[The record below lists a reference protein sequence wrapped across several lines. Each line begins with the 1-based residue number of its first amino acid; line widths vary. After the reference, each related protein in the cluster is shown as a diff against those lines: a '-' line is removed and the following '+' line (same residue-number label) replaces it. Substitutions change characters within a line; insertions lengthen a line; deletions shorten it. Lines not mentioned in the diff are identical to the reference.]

1 MNGGIIMFSK
11 IKKTTILVIA
21 STLLTTTLG
30 GTVIKAESIDNSAAE
45 TATTNDS
52 SLMATT
58 QSSYEDID
66 VAAVKANMLTEL
78 NRLRSQNNLQ
88 PLISVNVLNN
98 YAQSRTD
105 SFTNTGV
112 DNHSN
117 WNTSDMYPYNLT
129 AEENIS
135 QMPYSMIGTTDPLTI
150 AQKVT
155 NEFYS
160 EEYDRTPDYGH
171 RKNILNPYVTYVGI
185 GVTVADNGMIY
196 FSQEIGNDEASR
208 DKFDPSTIAN
218 YDATRQ
224 NDYAN
229 PSKYDIADSKR
240 TSADY
245 TTRDDYQIADIRG
258 GVSTKNY
265 DTPLYDR
272 YGNKRDDLDLSPNS
286 DWLSDIIATING
298 KTYYHVS
305 NNGFVSSKDV
315 LPWAKFLYG
324 SSITT
329 TTEANI
335 YDNNGNFTGRK
346 VAAGSKM
353 AIDRRA
359 INPLTKI
366 KMYHIG
372 VNAWVQENQVK
383 LN

>member
-1 MNGGIIMFSK
+1 MFSK
-11 IKKTTILVIA
+11 IKKATILIA
-21 STLLTTTLG
+21 TSALLTTALG
-30 GTVIKAESIDNSAAE
+30 GTIINADATNDTDTTT
-45 TATTNDS
+45 TATTNGA
-52 SLMATT
+52 SLTATT
-58 QSSYEDID
+58 QASYSDID

-78 NRLRSQNNLQ
+78 NRLRAQNDLH
-88 PLISVNVLNN
+88 PLTSVTVLNN

-105 SFTNTGV
+105 SFINTGV

-117 WNTSDMYPYNLT
+117 WSSKDMYPYNLT

-135 QMPYSMIGTTDPLTI
+135 QMPFSMINTTDPLAI
-150 AQKVT
+150 AQKVI
-155 NEFYS
+155 NEFYV
-160 EEYDRTPDYGH
+160 EEYNKNPDYGH
-171 RKNILNPYVTYVGI
+171 RKNMLNPYIHYVGI
-185 GVTVADNGMIY
+185 GVTVADNGMMY
-196 FSQEIGNDEASR
+196 FSQEMGNDETAR
-208 DKFDPSTIAN
+208 DQYDPNTIAS
-218 YDATRQ
+218 YDVTRR

-240 TSADY
+240 TNADY
-245 TTRDDYQIADIRG
+245 ATRDNYQIADIRG

-265 DTPLYDR
+265 ETPLYDR
-272 YGNKRDDLDLSPNS
+272 YGVVKDDLSLAPNS
-286 DWLSDIIATING
+286 DWLTDVIATING

-305 NNGFVSSKDV
+305 TNGFVAADDV

-329 TTEANI
+329 TTQADI
-335 YDNNGNFTGRK
+335 YDNNGNLTGRK

-359 INPLTKI
+359 VNPQNKA